1 MVSAWPDCHNIAFA
15 FQTMLCSDIGH
26 HAHPLANHISSRI
39 GPATRQALRSRA
51 IRRDGFIGDRI
62 DAGGRNVK

>member
-15 FQTMLCSDIGH
+15 FGTMLCSDIGH
-26 HAHPLANHISSRI
+26 HAHPLANHINSRI
-39 GPATRQALRSRA
+39 GPATMQAFKSRA

-62 DAGGRNVK
+62 AADGRNVK